1 MVSSF
6 FMNFPRNKGEISPG
20 RKFIK
25 YENLSTGIYET
36 AFFAK
41 TEVLIFYVSLLGV
54 FGESLERNQREMF
67 EKPTVKF

>member
-36 AFFAK
+36 AFFRK
-41 TEVLIFYVSLLGV
+41 
-54 FGESLERNQREMF
+54 
-67 EKPTVKF
+67 K